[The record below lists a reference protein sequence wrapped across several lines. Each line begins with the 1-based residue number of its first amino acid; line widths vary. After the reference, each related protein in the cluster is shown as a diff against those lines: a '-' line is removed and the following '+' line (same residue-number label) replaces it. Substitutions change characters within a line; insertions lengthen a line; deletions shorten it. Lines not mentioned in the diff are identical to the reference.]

1 MAVSGLPP
9 VVTMKS
15 IIRFILL
22 VLGVGGISYYALNA
36 GSQEPMSTSNEA
48 PEQPSAKV
56 VKTDAEWK
64 EQLTSEQYYIAR
76 QGGTERPNGNI
87 YKQFKDQGS
96 GRYYCVGCNAEL
108 FSSETKFDSRSGWP
122 SFYDPTKAKNVKSL
136 TDKDGH
142 RTEVKC
148 KVCDAHLG
156 HVFSGEGFQ
165 TPTNKRY
172 CVNGAV
178 LTFVPEK
185 SASQAEK

>member
-76 QGGTERPNGNI
+76 KVALSALMAMFI
-87 YKQFKDQGS
+87 
-96 GRYYCVGCNAEL
+96 
-108 FSSETKFDSRSGWP
+108 SS
-122 SFYDPTKAKNVKSL
+122 L
-136 TDKDGH
+136 
-142 RTEVKC
+142 RTRE
-148 KVCDAHLG
+148 
-156 HVFSGEGFQ
+156 
-165 TPTNKRY
+165 
-172 CVNGAV
+172 AV
-178 LTFVPEK
+178 HITV
-185 SASQAEK
+185 